1 MKNRDKWIAVI
12 FMLFIFTLPIVTVV
26 RGFLPQSQEETLTQE
41 QQELLDKNGTMQGG
55 SHGDSTDGSTESTGE
70 QTAEQVK
77 TPWFTALQNTLNS
90 FTERLCARNKLI
102 AFNSELTSLLTG
114 GTYMESTQ
122 VLLGKNNW
130 LFYKTELDGHPL
142 WDYMGINHFTDE
154 ELAAIAAN
162 LVSMRD
168 GFNALGVDFY
178 VTALPNKEII
188 YEEYM
193 PDTVARVDEVSRA
206 EQLADYIWD
215 NTDLVYVYPKQ
226 ALLDAKAEGQIY
238 YQTDTHWNQKGA
250 FVGMQQLMHE
260 AYGVDAKDLDSVS
273 FDITSH
279 DLAGDLAV
287 IGGVADKYNI
297 DTTYVFDADTA
308 DKAQYR
314 DEVALVVGDSFS
326 GFLSTIAKGYYKE
339 VHWIYTKDFTMS
351 MLDEYDAD
359 VVIWESVERY
369 METFLNVNLLTQ

>member
-193 PDTVARVDEVSRA
+193 PDTVARVDTVSRA
-206 EQLADYIWD
+206 EQLANYIWD

-260 AYGVDAKDLDSVS
+260 AYGVEAKNLDSVS
-273 FDITSH
+273 FDITSN

>member
-142 WDYMGINHFTDE
+142 WDYMGINHFTDD

-250 FVGMQQLMHE
+250 FVGMQQMMHE
-260 AYGVDAKDLDSVS
+260 AYGVEAKNLDSVS
-273 FDITSH
+273 FDITSN

>member
-26 RGFLPQSQEETLTQE
+26 RGFLPQSQEETLTEE

-55 SHGDSTDGSTESTGE
+55 SHGDSTDSSTESTGE

-273 FDITSH
+273 FDITSY

>member
-55 SHGDSTDGSTESTGE
+55 SHGDNTEGSTESTGG
-70 QTAEQVK
+70 QTAEQAK
-77 TPWFTALQNTLNS
+77 IPWFTALQNTLNS

-168 GFNALGVDFY
+168 GFNERGVDFY

-193 PDTVARVDEVSRA
+193 PDTVARVDTVSRA

-260 AYGVDAKDLDSVS
+260 AYGVEAKDLDSVS

-297 DTTYVFDADTA
+297 DTTYVFDTDTA

>member
-142 WDYMGINHFTDE
+142 WDYMGINHFTDD

-193 PDTVARVDEVSRA
+193 PDTVARVDTVSRA
-206 EQLADYIWD
+206 EQLANYIWD

-260 AYGVDAKDLDSVS
+260 AYGVEAKDLDSVS
-273 FDITSH
+273 FDITSN

-314 DEVALVVGDSFS
+314 DEIALVVGDSFS

>member
-77 TPWFTALQNTLNS
+77 TPWFTALQNALNS

-142 WDYMGINHFTDE
+142 WDYMGINHFTDD

-168 GFNALGVDFY
+168 GFNERGVDFY

-193 PDTVARVDEVSRA
+193 PDTVARVDTVSRA
-206 EQLADYIWD
+206 EQLAHYIWEIT
-215 NTDLVYVYPKQ
+215 NLVLVYPTQ

-260 AYGVDAKDLDSVS
+260 AYGVEAKDLDSVS

>member
-142 WDYMGINHFTDE
+142 WDYMGINHFTDD

-273 FDITSH
+273 FDITSY

>member
-273 FDITSH
+273 FDITSY

>member
-142 WDYMGINHFTDE
+142 WDYMGINHFTDD

-260 AYGVDAKDLDSVS
+260 AYGVEAKNLDSVS

>member
-55 SHGDSTDGSTESTGE
+55 SHGDSTDSSTESTGG
-70 QTAEQVK
+70 QTAEQAK
-77 TPWFTALQNTLNS
+77 IPWFTALQNALNS

-168 GFNALGVDFY
+168 GFNERGVDFY

-193 PDTVARVDEVSRA
+193 PDTVARVDTVSRA

-260 AYGVDAKDLDSVS
+260 AYGVEAKNLDSVS
-273 FDITSH
+273 FDITSN

>member
-122 VLLGKNNW
+122 VLLGKDNW

-142 WDYMGINHFTDE
+142 WDYMGINHFTDD

-193 PDTVARVDEVSRA
+193 PDTVARVDTVSRA
-206 EQLADYIWD
+206 EQLANYIWD

-260 AYGVDAKDLDSVS
+260 AYGVEAKNLDSVS
-273 FDITSH
+273 FDITSN

>member
-55 SHGDSTDGSTESTGE
+55 SHGDNTEGSTESAGE
-70 QTAEQVK
+70 QTAEPVK
-77 TPWFTALQNTLNS
+77 TPWFTSLQNTLNS

-122 VLLGKNNW
+122 VLLGKDNW

-142 WDYMGINHFTDE
+142 WDYMGINHFTDD

-193 PDTVARVDEVSRA
+193 PDTVARVDTVSRA
-206 EQLADYIWD
+206 EQLANYIWD

-273 FDITSH
+273 FDITSY

>member
-55 SHGDSTDGSTESTGE
+55 SHGDNTEGSTESTGG
-70 QTAEQVK
+70 QTAEQAK
-77 TPWFTALQNTLNS
+77 IPWFTALQNTLNS

-122 VLLGKNNW
+122 VLLGKDNW

-154 ELAAIAAN
+154 ELATIAAN
-162 LVSMRD
+162 LVGMRD

-193 PDTVARVDEVSRA
+193 PDTVARVDTVSRA
-206 EQLADYIWD
+206 EQLANYIWD

-260 AYGVDAKDLDSVS
+260 AYGVEAKNLDSVS
-273 FDITSH
+273 FDITSN

>member
-55 SHGDSTDGSTESTGE
+55 SHGDSTDSSTESTGE

-142 WDYMGINHFTDE
+142 WDYMGINHFTDD

-193 PDTVARVDEVSRA
+193 PDTVARVDTVSRA

-260 AYGVDAKDLDSVS
+260 AYGVEAKNLDSVS
-273 FDITSH
+273 FDITSN

>member
-55 SHGDSTDGSTESTGE
+55 SHGDNTEGSTESTGE

-130 LFYKTELDGHPL
+130 LFYRTELDGHPL

-162 LVSMRD
+162 LVGMRD

-193 PDTVARVDEVSRA
+193 PDTVARVDTVSRA
-206 EQLADYIWD
+206 EQLANYIWD

-273 FDITSH
+273 FDITSY

>member
-55 SHGDSTDGSTESTGE
+55 SHGDNTEGSTESTGG
-70 QTAEQVK
+70 QTAEQAK
-77 TPWFTALQNTLNS
+77 IPWFTALQNTLNS

-142 WDYMGINHFTDE
+142 WDYMGINHFTDD

-168 GFNALGVDFY
+168 GFNERGVDFY

-193 PDTVARVDEVSRA
+193 PDTVARVDTVSRA
-206 EQLADYIWD
+206 EQLANYIWD

-260 AYGVDAKDLDSVS
+260 AYGVEAKNLDSVS
-273 FDITSH
+273 FDITSN

>member
-122 VLLGKNNW
+122 VLLGKDNW

-142 WDYMGINHFTDE
+142 WDYMGINHFTDD

-193 PDTVARVDEVSRA
+193 PDTVARVDTVSRA

-260 AYGVDAKDLDSVS
+260 AYGVEAKNLDSVS
-273 FDITSH
+273 FDITSN

>member
-142 WDYMGINHFTDE
+142 WDYMGINHFTDD

-260 AYGVDAKDLDSVS
+260 AYGVEAKNLDSVS
-273 FDITSH
+273 FDITSN

>member
-55 SHGDSTDGSTESTGE
+55 SHGDSTDSSTESTGE

-206 EQLADYIWD
+206 EQLANYIWD
-215 NTDLVYVYPKQ
+215 NTELVYVYPKQ

-260 AYGVDAKDLDSVS
+260 AYGVEAKDLDSVS
-273 FDITSH
+273 FDITSN

>member
-142 WDYMGINHFTDE
+142 WDYMGINHFTDD

-162 LVSMRD
+162 LVSMRN

>member
-26 RGFLPQSQEETLTQE
+26 RGFLPQSQEETLTEE

-55 SHGDSTDGSTESTGE
+55 SHGDSTDSSTESTGG

-77 TPWFTALQNTLNS
+77 TPWFTALQNALNS

-142 WDYMGINHFTDE
+142 WDYMGINHFTDD

-168 GFNALGVDFY
+168 GFNERGVDFY

-193 PDTVARVDEVSRA
+193 PDTVARVDTVSRA
-206 EQLADYIWD
+206 EQLANYIWD

-260 AYGVDAKDLDSVS
+260 AYGVEAKDLDSVS

-297 DTTYVFDADTA
+297 DTTYVFDTDTA

>member
-55 SHGDSTDGSTESTGE
+55 SHGDSTDSSTESTGE

-77 TPWFTALQNTLNS
+77 TPWFTALQNALNS

-142 WDYMGINHFTDE
+142 WDYMGINHFTDD

-260 AYGVDAKDLDSVS
+260 AYGVEAKDLDSVS

-297 DTTYVFDADTA
+297 DTTYVFDTDTA

>member
-26 RGFLPQSQEETLTQE
+26 RGFLPQSQEETLTEE

-142 WDYMGINHFTDE
+142 WDYMGINHFTDD

-168 GFNALGVDFY
+168 GFNERGVDFY

-193 PDTVARVDEVSRA
+193 PDTVARVDTVSRA

-260 AYGVDAKDLDSVS
+260 AYGVEAKNLDSVS
-273 FDITSH
+273 FDITSN

>member
-55 SHGDSTDGSTESTGE
+55 SHGDNTEGSTESAGE
-70 QTAEQVK
+70 QTAEPVK
-77 TPWFTALQNTLNS
+77 TPWFTSLQNTLNS

-122 VLLGKNNW
+122 VLLGKDNW

-142 WDYMGINHFTDE
+142 WDYMGINHFTDD

-193 PDTVARVDEVSRA
+193 PDTVARVDTVSRA
-206 EQLADYIWD
+206 EQLANYIWD
-215 NTDLVYVYPKQ
+215 NTDLVYVYPQQ

-260 AYGVDAKDLDSVS
+260 AYGVEAKNLDSVS
-273 FDITSH
+273 FDITSN

>member
-26 RGFLPQSQEETLTQE
+26 RGFLPQSQEETLTEE
-41 QQELLDKNGTMQGG
+41 QQNLFDKNGTMQGG

-162 LVSMRD
+162 LVNMRD

-206 EQLADYIWD
+206 EQLANYIWD

-273 FDITSH
+273 FDITSY

>member
-142 WDYMGINHFTDE
+142 WDYMGINHFTDD

-260 AYGVDAKDLDSVS
+260 AYGVEAKNLDSVS

-351 MLDEYDAD
+351 LLDEYDAD

>member
-55 SHGDSTDGSTESTGE
+55 SHGDSTDGSTESTGGQTVE
-70 QTAEQVK
+70 QAK
-77 TPWFTALQNTLNS
+77 IPWFTALQNTLNS

-122 VLLGKNNW
+122 VLLGKDNW

-206 EQLADYIWD
+206 EQLANYIWD

-260 AYGVDAKDLDSVS
+260 AYGVEAKDLDSVS

>member
-26 RGFLPQSQEETLTQE
+26 RGFLPQSQEETLTEE

-55 SHGDSTDGSTESTGE
+55 SHGDSTDSSTESTGG

-77 TPWFTALQNTLNS
+77 TPWFTALQNALNS

-142 WDYMGINHFTDE
+142 WDYMGINHFTDD

-168 GFNALGVDFY
+168 GFNERGVDFY

-193 PDTVARVDEVSRA
+193 PDTVARVDTVSRA
-206 EQLADYIWD
+206 EQLANYIWD

-260 AYGVDAKDLDSVS
+260 AYGVEAKNLDSVS
-273 FDITSH
+273 FDITSN

>member
-55 SHGDSTDGSTESTGE
+55 SHGDSTDSSTESTGE

-122 VLLGKNNW
+122 VLLGKDNW

-206 EQLADYIWD
+206 EQLANYIWD

-260 AYGVDAKDLDSVS
+260 AYGVEAKDLDSVS

-297 DTTYVFDADTA
+297 DTTYVFDTDTA

>member
-55 SHGDSTDGSTESTGE
+55 SHGDNTEGSTESTGG
-70 QTAEQVK
+70 QTAEQAK
-77 TPWFTALQNTLNS
+77 IPWFTALQNTLNS

-168 GFNALGVDFY
+168 GFNERGVDFY

-193 PDTVARVDEVSRA
+193 PDTVARVDTVSRA

-226 ALLDAKAEGQIY
+226 ALLDAKAGGQIY

-260 AYGVDAKDLDSVS
+260 AYGVEAKDLDSVS

>member
-122 VLLGKNNW
+122 VLLGKDNW

-142 WDYMGINHFTDE
+142 WDYMGINHFTDD
-154 ELAAIAAN
+154 ELVAIAAN

-260 AYGVDAKDLDSVS
+260 AYGVEAKDLDSVS

-297 DTTYVFDADTA
+297 DTTYVFDTDTA

>member
-55 SHGDSTDGSTESTGE
+55 SHGDNTEGSTESTGG
-70 QTAEQVK
+70 QTAEQAK
-77 TPWFTALQNTLNS
+77 IPWFTALQNTLNS

-122 VLLGKNNW
+122 VLLGKDNW

-168 GFNALGVDFY
+168 GFNALGVEFY

-226 ALLDAKAEGQIY
+226 ALLNAKAEGQIY

-260 AYGVDAKDLDSVS
+260 AYGVEAKDLDSVS

-297 DTTYVFDADTA
+297 DTTYVFDTDTA

>member
-142 WDYMGINHFTDE
+142 WDYMGINHFTDD
-154 ELAAIAAN
+154 ELAAVAAN

-193 PDTVARVDEVSRA
+193 PDTVARVDTVSRA

-260 AYGVDAKDLDSVS
+260 AYGVEAKNLDSVS
-273 FDITSH
+273 FDITSN

>member
-26 RGFLPQSQEETLTQE
+26 RGFLPQSQEETLTEE

-55 SHGDSTDGSTESTGE
+55 SHGDSTDSSTESTGG
-70 QTAEQVK
+70 QTAEQAK
-77 TPWFTALQNTLNS
+77 IPWFTALQNTLNS

-122 VLLGKNNW
+122 VLLGKDNW

-162 LVSMRD
+162 LVGMRD

-193 PDTVARVDEVSRA
+193 PDTVARVDTVSRA
-206 EQLADYIWD
+206 EQLANYIWD

-273 FDITSH
+273 FDITSY

>member
-77 TPWFTALQNTLNS
+77 TPWFTALQNALNS

-142 WDYMGINHFTDE
+142 WDYMGINHFTDD

-168 GFNALGVDFY
+168 GFNERGVDFY

-193 PDTVARVDEVSRA
+193 PDTVARVDTVSRA
-206 EQLADYIWD
+206 EQLANYIWD
-215 NTDLVYVYPKQ
+215 NTNLVYVYPKQ

-260 AYGVDAKDLDSVS
+260 AYGVEAKDLDSVS

>member
-142 WDYMGINHFTDE
+142 WDYMGINHFTDD

-193 PDTVARVDEVSRA
+193 PDTVARVDTVSRA

-260 AYGVDAKDLDSVS
+260 AYGVEAKNLDSVS
-273 FDITSH
+273 FDITSN

-308 DKAQYR
+308 DKSQYR

-351 MLDEYDAD
+351 MLDEYDAN

>member
-142 WDYMGINHFTDE
+142 WDYMGINHFTDD

-162 LVSMRD
+162 LVSIRD

-193 PDTVARVDEVSRA
+193 PDTVARVDTVSRA

-260 AYGVDAKDLDSVS
+260 AYGVEAKNLDSVS
-273 FDITSH
+273 FDITSN

>member
-26 RGFLPQSQEETLTQE
+26 RGFLPQSQEETLTEE

-162 LVSMRD
+162 LVNMRD

-273 FDITSH
+273 FDITSY

>member
-122 VLLGKNNW
+122 VLLGKDNW
-130 LFYKTELDGHPL
+130 LFYKTVLDGHPL
-142 WDYMGINHFTDE
+142 WDYMGINHFTDD

-260 AYGVDAKDLDSVS
+260 AYGVEAKNLDSVS
-273 FDITSH
+273 FDITSN